1 MVSLTQ
7 LKSDECVFVKYV
19 NNIKGVPSLNL
30 DNILDH
36 GMFDTMTEVPLDQ
49 RVYPSC
55 PHPIASM
62 ILMMYVDNNLV
73 RTNCDELVEEF
84 ETKVREH
91 GRMNL
96 NRDGNCRWFLGV
108 RYSFDKVSGAVSA
121 DQEAYIDTLLDNY
134 GLTDCN
140 PCQLPIRPDVDLANI
155 PLPSSPDNVRAYA
168 MLIDELMYVAVN
180 TVPTIAYAVICL
192 ARYMTKATPQHCE
205 YVRQVLR
212 YLKGVKHR
220 KLNWYSYFLFCNNA
234 AFSWK
239 CALARILA
247 LSTSEAELIAACAC
261 AQEVLFCRKL
271 ANELGFLQIAPTL
284 LFEDNHGAICLTQH
298 GHFKGRNK
306 HLHLRWKFIKDC
318 IDNDV
323 LKLVPIASENMIAD
337 IGTAARPAPALK
349 IASAAI
355 YGDLALHQSVT
366 LPIQPNTLGKRKR

>member
-1 MVSLTQ
+1 
-7 LKSDECVFVKYV
+7 
-19 NNIKGVPSLNL
+19 
-30 DNILDH
+30 
-36 GMFDTMTEVPLDQ
+36 
-49 RVYPSC
+49 
-55 PHPIASM
+55 
-62 ILMMYVDNNLV
+62 MMYVDNNLV
-73 RTNCDELVEEF
+73 RTNCDELVEEL
-84 ETKVREH
+84 ETKVRED

-96 NRDGNCRWFLGV
+96 NRDDNGRWFLGV

-140 PCQLPIRPDVDLANI
+140 PCQLPMRPDVDLANI

-205 YVRQVLR
+205 YVRQVLH

-220 KLNWYSYFLFCNNA
+220 KLTWCGGKVRYPFKRGGLSSYAESSWADDKPSRKSTYSYFLFCNNA

-239 CALARILA
+239 CTLARILA
-247 LSTSEAELIAACAC
+247 LSTSESELIAECAC

-298 GHFKGRNK
+298 GHFKGRSK
-306 HLHLRWKFIKDC
+306 
-318 IDNDV
+318 
-323 LKLVPIASENMIAD
+323 
-337 IGTAARPAPALK
+337 TRPAPALN
-349 IASAAI
+349 IASASI